1 MTKYGLVYFT
11 VGVTITT
18 ASYAF
23 FSMPQQMF
31 QAGKGMMFPAQD
43 TNQEQTQRFVCDCKC
58 NK

>member
-1 MTKYGLVYFT
+1 MTKCALLYFV

-31 QAGKGMMFPAQD
+31 QAGRGMMFPAQD
-43 TNQEQTQRFVCDCKC
+43 TTKAQPQTLVCDCNC

>member
-1 MTKYGLVYFT
+1 MTRCALLYFV

-31 QAGKGMMFPAQD
+31 QAGRGMMFPAQD
-43 TNQEQTQRFVCDCKC
+43 TTKTQTLVCDCRC
-58 NK
+58 D